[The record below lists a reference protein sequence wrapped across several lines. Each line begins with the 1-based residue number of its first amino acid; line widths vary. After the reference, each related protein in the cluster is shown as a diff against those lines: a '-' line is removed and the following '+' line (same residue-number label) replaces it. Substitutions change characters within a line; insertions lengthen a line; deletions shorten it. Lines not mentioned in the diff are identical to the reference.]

1 MLGNNYMTIGGLLIP
16 NPQGGIKIGYTNIE
30 KTNQSEAGT
39 DLAIVTRLKKRTIS
53 FTAKVGSDWKEEY
66 ERICGLTQTQ
76 LVLDGETIDVRARID
91 SASLET
97 NSEFAKNTQGL
108 WTLGIK
114 LIEV

>member
-30 KTNQSEAGT
+30 KRTQSEAGT
-39 DLAIVTRLKKRTIS
+39 DLVIVTRLKKRTIS
-53 FTAKVGSDWKEEY
+53 FTAKVGSDWKAEY
-66 ERICGLTQTQ
+66 ERLCGLTQTQ
-76 LVLDGETIDVRARID
+76 LVLDGETIDVTARID
-91 SASLET
+91 SANMEK